1 MCVTARRRPARLAY
15 SRYVTTVQTPTVT
28 ADVIV
33 TAWLR
38 MPEGYVF
45 RPEGGNRLTHVAG
58 VLRPGGETLRG
69 PCLAYVVR
77 HPDAG
82 TILIDTGLHPDALA
96 NLRGDF
102 GLRMGL
108 VFRAIRGDA
117 PFDEQL
123 RERGVEAREVEHV
136 VMTHLH
142 VDHTSAMRLLPNA
155 AFTCARTEWEAANA
169 SGSGGK
175 GYVPRH
181 LPEESRMRLVDF
193 DREGSRH
200 GEFAQ
205 TIDLLG
211 DGSIRLVST
220 PGHSAGHMSVLL
232 RLDDG
237 RELLVVGDAA
247 YTLRSIEE
255 QRLPL
260 LTAGD
265 RAYRDSLRELKA
277 YAEANPD
284 AVLIPTHDPDA
295 WRSLA

>member
-1 MCVTARRRPARLAY
+1 M
-15 SRYVTTVQTPTVT
+15 TTVQSPTV
-28 ADVIV
+28 AAEAIV
-33 TAWLR
+33 TAWLSL
-38 MPEGYVF
+38 PTAYVF

-69 PCLAYVVR
+69 PCLAYVLR
-77 HPDAG
+77 HPEAG

-96 NLRGDF
+96 SLRGDF
-102 GLRMGL
+102 GLRMSL
-108 VFRAIRGDA
+108 VFRGLRGEA

-123 RERGVEAREVEHV
+123 RERGVEPEEVEQV
-136 VMTHLH
+136 LMTHLH

-155 AFTCARTEWEAANA
+155 VFTCAREEWAAA
-169 SGSGGK
+169 TGSGAGGK
-175 GYVPRH
+175 GYVADH
-181 LPEESRMRLVDF
+181 LPPESRMRLVDF

-220 PGHSAGHMSVLL
+220 PGHTAGHMSVLV
-232 RLDDG
+232 RLDGG

-265 RAYRDSLRELKA
+265 RAYRDSLRALDA
-277 YAEANPD
+277 YAKANPD

-295 WRSLA
+295 WRSLG